1 MTSISTNVLV
11 TGGAGFIGSRLIER
25 LLRRPEV
32 RCICLDDYND
42 YYAPALKRNNTAGFA
57 AEPRVRLIE
66 ASFCDA
72 ERMLQLFA
80 DEKPTHVVHLGA
92 YAGVRYSLANPF
104 PYERHNVGGTLAL
117 LEAARHH
124 PVSRFVIASSSTVY
138 GRNAAAPFQE
148 DAPLGIP
155 LSPYGAS
162 KRAAELMG
170 LTYLDLYAVPV
181 TIVRP
186 FSVYGPR
193 LRPDLAMSI
202 FTEAILHDEPIPL
215 FGDGSIRRDFTYID
229 DLCDGLEAMLDADCI
244 GQAINLGHDEPIAM
258 RDVIATL
265 ERTLGKPAVIKRL
278 PPKDGEMPITHAD
291 LSKAKRLL
299 NYAPRTSF
307 DDGVQAFCDWYRR
320 HGTADHGGRWNATR
334 T

>member
-1 MTSISTNVLV
+1 MNILV

-25 LLRRPEV
+25 LLRRPEAKV
-32 RCICLDDYND
+32 ICLDDFND
-42 YYAPALKRNNTAGFA
+42 YYAPAMKRANTAGFA
-57 AEPRVRLIE
+57 AEPRVRVVE

-72 ERMLQLFA
+72 QCMKQLFA
-80 DEKPTHVVHLGA
+80 AEQVSHVVHLGA
-92 YAGVRYSLANPF
+92 FAGVRYSLANPF
-104 PYERHNVGGTLAL
+104 PYEQHNVGGTLAL
-117 LEAARHH
+117 LEAARWH
-124 PVSRFVIASSSTVY
+124 PVQRFVLASSSTVY

-148 DAPLGIP
+148 DGPLGIP

-170 LTYLDLYAVPV
+170 LTYLDLYKVPV

-202 FTEAILHDEPIPL
+202 FTEAILRDEPIPL

-229 DLCDGLEAMLDADCI
+229 DLCDGLEAMLDVDAAV
-244 GQAINLGHDEPIAM
+244 GEAINLGHDEPIAM
-258 RDVIATL
+258 REVIAVL

-278 PPKDGEMPITHAD
+278 PEKSGEMPVTHAD

-299 NYAPRTSF
+299 NYAPKTKF
-307 DDGVQAFCDWYRR
+307 DDGVQAFCDWYRK
-320 HGTADHGGRWNATR
+320 HGSADTAGQWNATR

>member
-1 MTSISTNVLV
+1 MNVLV

-25 LLRRPEV
+25 LLRRPDAKLV
-32 RCICLDDYND
+32 CLDDFND
-42 YYAPALKRNNTAGFA
+42 YYSPAMKRANTADFA
-57 AEPRVRLIE
+57 AEPRVKIVE

-72 ERMLQLFA
+72 DRMTQLFA
-80 DEKPTHVVHLGA
+80 AAQIDYVVHLGA

-104 PYERHNVGGTLAL
+104 SYEQHNVGGTLAL
-117 LEAARHH
+117 LEAARKH
-124 PVSRFVIASSSTVY
+124 PVRRFIIASSSTVY

-170 LTYLDLYAVPV
+170 LTYLDLYKIPV

-229 DLCDGLEAMLDADCI
+229 DLCDGLEAMLTAECV
-244 GQAINLGHDEPIAM
+244 GEAINLGHDEPIAM
-258 RDVIATL
+258 REVIATL
-265 ERTLGKPAVIKRL
+265 ERTLGKAAVIKRL
-278 PPKDGEMPITHAD
+278 PEKGGEMPVTHAD

-299 NYAPRTSF
+299 NYAPKTSF
-307 DDGVQAFCDWYRR
+307 DDGVRAFCEWYRK
-320 HGTADHGGRWNATR
+320 HGTADHSGKWNATR